1 MWFRNLLVYR
11 LTQPVA
17 ALIDRI
23 CFSVNDDAAEPYEY
37 ELDAAMAAKPARP
50 CGNQEMA
57 TYGFIPPLGK
67 GENAPLVHC
76 SSGYLLIAA
85 RKVERILPGSVVRE
99 ALKEK
104 VDAIESEQLRK
115 VYKKE
120 RDQLKDDLIQELLPR
135 AFSRSR
141 TTYAAIMPRE
151 GLILI
156 DTTSAKQAEDLLST
170 LRECLGSLPVRPVTV
185 KIAPTATY
193 TDWLKQQQAA
203 EDFHVLDQALLRD
216 THDDGGSITA
226 KHQDLTG
233 DEIQVHLSAGK
244 QVTKLAVGWQDKL
257 SFVIDDGLAISGL
270 RFTDLLQDQASQ
282 DGGDD
287 ALDQQDASF
296 VLMMLTFT
304 QFLPALLEALGGEDF
319 PQGLGDDAR
328 PGTDGGIDVTNL
340 LGMKDGI
347 TATLHFPGVEQS
359 HADDDIDPLY
369 ADAVAFVQRS
379 QRASISAVQ
388 RKLMIGYNRAARL
401 IEAMEMAGIITAM
414 NSNGSREVIRH
425 G

>member
-11 LTQPVA
+11 LTQQVE
-17 ALIDRI
+17 ALLQRI
-23 CFSVNDDAAEPYEY
+23 VFSITDDAADPLEF
-37 ELDAAMAAKPARP
+37 ELDKALAAKPARA
-50 CGNQEMA
+50 CATQEMA
-57 TYGFIPPLGK
+57 TYGFIPPFGK
-67 GENAPLVHC
+67 GEDAPLVHC

-85 RKVERILPGSVVRE
+85 RKEERILPGSVVRD

-104 VDAIESEQLRK
+104 IDAIESEQLRK

-135 AFSRSR
+135 AFSRKR
-141 TTYAAIMPRE
+141 VTYAAIMPRE

-185 KIAPTATY
+185 KIAPTATF

-203 EDFHVLDQALLRD
+203 PDFHVLDQALLRD

-257 SFVIDDGLAISGL
+257 SFVIDDGLAVSGL
-270 RFTDLLQDQASQ
+270 RFDGLLQDQAEQ

-287 ALDQQDASF
+287 ALAQQDASF
-296 VLMMLTFT
+296 VLMMLTFKD
-304 QFLPALLEALGGEDF
+304 FLPALLEALGGEDI
-319 PQGLGDDAR
+319 PQGLGEH
-328 PGTDGGIDVTNL
+328 TTTEDGGINVTKL
-340 LGMKDGI
+340 LGVGDGL
-347 TATLHFPGVEQS
+347 TATLHFPGVQQS
-359 HADDDIDPLY
+359 HADDDSDPLY
-369 ADAVAFVQRS
+369 AEAVAFVKSSR
-379 QRASISAVQ
+379 RASISAVQ
-388 RKLMIGYNRAARL
+388 RKLKIGYNRAARL
-401 IEAMEMAGIITAM
+401 IETMEMAGVVTSM
-414 NSNGSREVIRH
+414 NSRGEREVISA
-425 G
+425 

>member
-1 MWFRNLLVYR
+1 MWFRSLLIYR
-11 LTQPVA
+11 LTQHVD
-17 ALIDRI
+17 ALLARTI
-23 CFSVNDDAAEPYEY
+23 FSVTDDAAEPIEF
-37 ELDAAMAAKPARP
+37 ELDNALATKPARP
-50 CGNQEMA
+50 CGNQEMS

-67 GENAPLVHC
+67 GEDAPLVHC

-104 VDAIESEQLRK
+104 VDAIEAEQLRK

-151 GLILI
+151 GLIVI

-185 KIAPTATY
+185 KIAPSATF

-203 EDFHVLDQALLRD
+203 PDFHVLDQALLRD

-270 RFTDLLQDQASQ
+270 RFDGLLQDQAEQ

-287 ALDQQDASF
+287 ALAQQDASF
-296 VLMMLTFT
+296 VLMMLTFKD
-304 QFLPALLEALGGEDF
+304 FLPALLEALGGEDI
-319 PQGLGDDAR
+319 PQ
-328 PGTDGGIDVTNL
+328 
-340 LGMKDGI
+340 
-347 TATLHFPGVEQS
+347 
-359 HADDDIDPLY
+359 
-369 ADAVAFVQRS
+369 
-379 QRASISAVQ
+379 SI
-388 RKLMIGYNRAARL
+388 
-401 IEAMEMAGIITAM
+401 
-414 NSNGSREVIRH
+414 
-425 G
+425 

>member
-11 LTQPVA
+11 LTQQVD
-17 ALIDRI
+17 ALLQRI
-23 CFSVNDDAAEPYEY
+23 VFSITDDAADPFEFD
-37 ELDAAMAAKPARP
+37 LDKALAAKPARA
-50 CGNQEMA
+50 CGNQELS
-57 TYGFIPPLGK
+57 TYGFIPPFGK

-85 RKVERILPGSVVRE
+85 RKEERILPGSVVRD

-104 VDAIESEQLRK
+104 VDAIEAEQLRK

-135 AFSRSR
+135 AFSRKR

-151 GLILI
+151 RLIII

-185 KIAPTATY
+185 KIAPSATY

-203 EDFHVLDQALLRD
+203 PDFHVLDQALLRD

-233 DEIQVHLSAGK
+233 DEIQVHLTAGK

-257 SFVIDDGLAISGL
+257 TFVIDDGLAISGL
-270 RFTDLLQDQASQ
+270 RFTDLLQNQAEQ
-282 DGGDD
+282 DGGEDK
-287 ALDQQDASF
+287 LDQLDASF
-296 VLMMLTFT
+296 VLMMLTLN
-304 QFLPALLEALGGEDF
+304 QFLPALLESLGGEDT
-319 PQGLGDDAR
+319 PQGMGDD
-328 PGTDGGIDVTNL
+328 TTTEDGGINVTKL
-340 LGMKDGI
+340 LGVGDGL
-347 TATLHFPGVEQS
+347 TATLHFPGVQQS
-359 HADDDIDPLY
+359 HADDDSDPLY
-369 ADAVAFVQRS
+369 AEAVAFVKSSR
-379 QRASISAVQ
+379 RASISAVQ
-388 RKLMIGYNRAARL
+388 RKLKIGYNRAARL
-401 IEAMEMAGIITAM
+401 IETMEMAGVVTSM
-414 NSNGSREVIRH
+414 NSRGEREVISA
-425 G
+425 

>member
-11 LTQPVA
+11 LTQHVD
-17 ALIDRI
+17 ALLQRI
-23 CFSVNDDAAEPYEY
+23 VFSITDDSADPFEF
-37 ELDAAMAAKPARP
+37 ELDKALTTNPARA
-50 CGNQEMA
+50 CATQEMG

-85 RKVERILPGSVVRE
+85 RKEERILPGSVVRD

-104 VDAIESEQLRK
+104 VDAIEAEQLRK

-135 AFSRSR
+135 AFSRKR
-141 TTYAAIMPRE
+141 VTYAAIMPRE

-203 EDFHVLDQALLRD
+203 PDFHVLDQALLRD

-233 DEIQVHLSAGK
+233 EEIQVHLSAGK

-270 RFTDLLQDQASQ
+270 RFDGLLQDQASQ

-287 ALDQQDASF
+287 ALAQQDASF

-304 QFLPALLEALGGEDF
+304 QFVPALLEALGGEDI
-319 PQGLGDDAR
+319 PQ
-328 PGTDGGIDVTNL
+328 
-340 LGMKDGI
+340 
-347 TATLHFPGVEQS
+347 
-359 HADDDIDPLY
+359 
-369 ADAVAFVQRS
+369 
-379 QRASISAVQ
+379 SI
-388 RKLMIGYNRAARL
+388 
-401 IEAMEMAGIITAM
+401 
-414 NSNGSREVIRH
+414 
-425 G
+425 

>member
-11 LTQPVA
+11 LTQQVD
-17 ALIDRI
+17 ALLQRI
-23 CFSVNDDAAEPYEY
+23 VFSITDDAADPLEFD
-37 ELDAAMAAKPARP
+37 LDKALAAKPARA
-50 CGNQEMA
+50 CATQEMA
-57 TYGFIPPLGK
+57 TYGFIPPFGK

-85 RKVERILPGSVVRE
+85 RKEERILPSSVIRD

-135 AFSRSR
+135 AFSRKR
-141 TTYAAIMPRE
+141 VTYAAIMPRE

-185 KIAPTATY
+185 KIAPTATF

-203 EDFHVLDQALLRD
+203 PDFHVLDQALLRD

-257 SFVIDDGLAISGL
+257 SFVIDDGLAVSGL
-270 RFTDLLQDQASQ
+270 RFDGLLQDQAEQ

-287 ALDQQDASF
+287 ALAQQDASF
-296 VLMMLTFT
+296 VLMMLTFKD
-304 QFLPALLEALGGEDF
+304 FLPALLEALGGEDI
-319 PQGLGDDAR
+319 PQGLGEH
-328 PGTDGGIDVTNL
+328 TTTEDGGINVTKL
-340 LGMKDGI
+340 LGVGDGL
-347 TATLHFPGVEQS
+347 TATLHFPGVQQS
-359 HADDDIDPLY
+359 EGFGDENDPLY
-369 ADAVAFVQRS
+369 AEAVAHVRES
-379 QRASISAVQ
+379 RRASTSSIQ
-388 RKLMIGYNRAARL
+388 RKLKIGYNRAAGL
-401 IEAMEMAGIITAM
+401 IEAMEMAGVVTAM
-414 NSNGSREVIRH
+414 NSNGSREVIN
-425 G
+425 